1 MDDKTM
7 IELYFRRDENAVTQ
21 TQQRYGKQLN
31 ALAFRILQN
40 KEDAE
45 ECENDTY
52 MKAWNSIPPQRPQY
66 FFAFLARICRNT
78 ALNMLKKQKAEKR
91 DAVVVELTNEL
102 SECLPDHA
110 LLQKTEERE
119 LGEIISGFLRSV
131 SKENRV
137 IFIRRYFLTESVT
150 EIAKALG
157 ISESK
162 VKSALFNYY
171 EEKQTVFITQPSGRR
186 TFERSR
192 IRFSKESISRRKNCR
207 SSSGTDLYRSVR
219 SGACEHPSAKEHH
232 RRKQRQQSADL

>member
-1 MDDKTM
+1 MEDKTM

-31 ALAFRILQN
+31 ALAFRVLQN

-162 VKSALFNYY
+162 VKSALF
-171 EEKQTVFITQPSGRR
+171 R
-186 TFERSR
+186 TRNKLR
-192 IRFSKESISRRKNCR
+192 DCLSKEE
-207 SSSGTDLYRSVR
+207 L
-219 SGACEHPSAKEHH
+219 
-232 RRKQRQQSADL
+232 L

>member
-78 ALNMLKKQKAEKR
+78 ALNMLKKQE
-91 DAVVVELTNEL
+91 VLVSLI
-102 SECLPDHA
+102 
-110 LLQKTEERE
+110 
-119 LGEIISGFLRSV
+119 GEWNIVIS
-131 SKENRV
+131 
-137 IFIRRYFLTESVT
+137 I
-150 EIAKALG
+150 
-157 ISESK
+157 
-162 VKSALFNYY
+162 
-171 EEKQTVFITQPSGRR
+171 
-186 TFERSR
+186 
-192 IRFSKESISRRKNCR
+192 
-207 SSSGTDLYRSVR
+207 
-219 SGACEHPSAKEHH
+219 
-232 RRKQRQQSADL
+232 